1 MMGPRRMMREATGDE
16 ARLPLLVL
24 FLLNVVDELD
34 QVTYGVVAPNIR
46 DTFNV
51 SESTIVSVGALSAAL
66 VIMLVVPVGYHA
78 DRRNRVH
85 MVSLAAVAWGSMTLL
100 TGLSGFLGAFG
111 LLVLARFGAGIG
123 RVMNEPVHVSL
134 LADYYPPMQ
143 HGRIYSIHRSANA
156 VGGGLVLLC
165 ALLADIVGWRLGFML
180 LAIPTFVA
188 WTLLTRLQEPV
199 RGASID
205 QALALRA
212 DAADRVPFTEAWRQ
226 LKGIP
231 SLKRSWWAGL
241 FIGASVV
248 PIAIFLNFF
257 FEKVYGVESITA
269 RGAITMLYSFGS
281 LVGLQI
287 GSKYSTK
294 ALMNADLPRLA
305 TLGGI
310 TLVLAAAALL
320 FLATAPWIGLSI
332 VFVFVIGMGTSFN
345 SYGLP
350 LLAAIA
356 PPRLR
361 SQALGYFVFFIG
373 LGALLLSPIVAGIG
387 EEQGYRFG
395 IAILSGLLAVAGV
408 IYASMKPFVRRDAE
422 QAYKTLMVEA
432 GIRSDQAAGT
442 EGALLTCRGVEVA
455 YGQVQVLF
463 GVDLDV
469 MPGEIV
475 ALLGTNGAG
484 KSTLLRAVSGTT
496 DPMGGSIFF
505 EGRDV
510 THADPGQTAA
520 MGIVQ
525 VPGGKA
531 VFPTL
536 TVNEHLRAAGW
547 LYRDDPE
554 HLKQA
559 TADVLEMFPRLRERI
574 DQMAGNLSGGE
585 QQMLAL
591 SMAFIAKPK
600 LLIIDELSLGLAPT
614 VVEQLLDVVR
624 RIQQQGTA
632 ILLVEQSINVA
643 LTLAERAYFMEKGEV
658 RFEGPTAELLQ
669 RDDIV
674 RSVFLDGAAVATGKS
689 KAGVAKAKAHASEV
703 ATRPVVLEVFGLTK
717 RFGGI
722 QAVDDTSFHLRE
734 GEILGLIGP
743 NGAGKTTI
751 FDLISGFTKLDEGR
765 ISLDGI
771 DITGHAPDRRAAL
784 GLGRSFQD
792 ARLVPS
798 LTVAEN
804 LAIGLER
811 HLEVRDHLA
820 SLLSLPGVVRLEED
834 VAWTV
839 ADLVELMHLGAF
851 RDKFVREL
859 STGSRRIVDLAMC
872 IAHDPKVLLLDEPSS
887 GIAQKETE
895 ALGPLLERIQSETS
909 CALLV
914 IEHDMPLITGISD
927 RMIALELGH
936 PIVEGTPQ
944 QVTTDPRVV
953 SSYLGGDPA
962 AINRS
967 GASTAKT
974 KGPRRKKAAS
984 RTAVSGNGA
993 AADTVTSAAEASPH
1007 GSNPPARRRTPLVA
1021 SSKDKA

>member
-1 MMGPRRMMREATGDE
+1 MMREATGDE

-143 HGRIYSIHRSANA
+143 HGRIYSIHRAANA

-180 LAIPTFVA
+180 LAIPTLVA
-188 WTLLTRLQEPV
+188 WTLLTRLDEPV

-281 LVGLQI
+281 LVGLQL
-287 GSKYSTK
+287 GSKYSTR

-305 TLGGI
+305 TLGGV
-310 TLVLAAAALL
+310 TLVLSAGALL
-320 FLATAPWIGLSI
+320 CLATAPWIGLSI

-408 IYASMKPFVRRDAE
+408 IYASIKPFVRRDAE

-432 GIRSDQAAGT
+432 GIRSGQAAGT

-554 HLKQA
+554 HLKRA

-689 KAGVAKAKAHASEV
+689 KAGVAKAKAHATEV

-765 ISLDGI
+765 ITLDGI

-811 HLEVRDHLA
+811 HLDVRDHLA

-944 QVTTDPRVV
+944 EVTTDLRVV

-967 GASTAKT
+967 GVPLAKT
-974 KGPRRKKAAS
+974 KAPRRKKA
-984 RTAVSGNGA
+984 TPKPEVSGNGA
-993 AADTVTSAAEASPH
+993 AADTVTSAAGASPN
-1007 GSNPPARRRTPLVA
+1007 GSSPSARRRTPLVA